1 MPGMCCKSN
10 GLALQGFPEKAMN
23 KLEDF
28 GFIQSRPKGEYHAN
42 NQQMSKLL
50 HKAIGLGNKGAAPQ
64 VLAQAHPCRASQCC
78 VFPQPHGTALLSN
91 TLHAGHAGKQSSY
104 TGLCAKCV
112 GKLMWKP
119 QCS

>member
-1 MPGMCCKSN
+1 
-10 GLALQGFPEKAMN
+10 MN

-64 VLAQAHPCRASQCC
+64 VLAPAQLCRACQCC
-78 VFPQPHGTALLSN
+78 LNSQPRDTALLSN
-91 TLHAGHAGKQSSY
+91 TSHAGHAGKQSSCN
-104 TGLCAKCV
+104 GLSAKCV
-112 GKLMWKP
+112 GKPMWKP